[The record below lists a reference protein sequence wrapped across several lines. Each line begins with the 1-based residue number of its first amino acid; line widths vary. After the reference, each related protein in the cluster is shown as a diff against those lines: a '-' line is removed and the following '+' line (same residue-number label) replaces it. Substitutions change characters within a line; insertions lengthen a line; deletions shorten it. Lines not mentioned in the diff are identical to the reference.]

1 MMRFAL
7 VSDVHGNRRALDAV
21 PCDLEQT
28 SPDAVVHGGDLARLL
43 RGPERRDAEMR
54 DTNATCDR
62 SVITA
67 LALKNAASRTMP

>member
-28 SPDAVVHGGDLARLL
+28 SPDAVVHGGDLA
-43 RGPERRDAEMR
+43 A
-54 DTNATCDR
+54 
-62 SVITA
+62 I
-67 LALKNAASRTMP
+67 ASRTGAPRRRNA